1 MRRIAV
7 AERRARLGVRHR
19 LAKARAST
27 VVGATEA
34 VVALHSTDPA
44 TVFLS
49 LWARTKNVTPDGIDR
64 ALYVDRSLLR
74 ESKNV
79 TGAPKSPEPL
89 RFGVEAC
96 RPVLEIMIDYCHKQG
111 LIPAPLSVDCLFD
124 DVTRKLG
131 A

>member
-1 MRRIAV
+1 MRRIGV

-49 LWARTKNVTPDGIDR
+49 LWARTKNVTTDDIEQ
-64 ALYVDRSLLR
+64 ALYTDRSLLR
-74 ESKNV
+74 LHGMRRTMFV
-79 TGAPKSPEPL
+79 IPTDFAAV
-89 RFGVEAC
+89 FQAAAT
-96 RPVLEIMIDYCHKQG
+96 RPMAEQQ
-111 LIPAPLSVDCLFD
+111 
-124 DVTRKLG
+124 RKRYVQL
-131 A
+131 